1 MNFNLKQKLDLAP
14 KKPGCYLWKN
24 HLNEIIYIGK
34 AKNIYKRVHQ
44 YFNGPKDLKTSKLV
58 NDIFDVEFIEVN
70 NENEALLL
78 EANLIKKH
86 KPRYNILLKDNNG
99 YPYILITKEKYP
111 RLIYTRNFDPKKG
124 KHYGP
129 FASSEMK
136 AYDLYNLLLKLFPLK
151 NCFNKKGRKCEFY
164 DLNLCMKACTH
175 EVSEADYEVMKKKI
189 DYFFHNGAD
198 QVLKG
203 LKEKELIASEKFDF
217 EQAKKYLDLQKAIN
231 LIFDKQIINLYSAKE
246 RIDVLAYQI
255 KENVICIVLFSYVSS
270 QLVSKNTIC
279 DFYYG
284 EEQEVITSYL
294 SQYYKD
300 NIKPKI
306 LYASLDQANATL
318 LKESL
323 GIEIINPTSG
333 KMNEIMSLALQN
345 VTNELS
351 QKYDSLVKK
360 EQRINLALDQL
371 KELIKVD
378 KLNHLEVYD
387 NSNLFNTDK
396 VSAMIVFENNQFNK
410 KKYRKYK
417 IKDQQALGDYHY
429 MYEVIYRR
437 LYQALKN
444 NFVDLPDLIILDGGK
459 HQVLAAKKAIV
470 DLQIDQKINLIGL
483 AKNNKHQTDK
493 IVTSDLEEISLDKS
507 SVLYFFLANLQEEV
521 HKFAISFF
529 RKTKAKSLYDSILDQ
544 IKGLG
549 KKRKQQLIEH
559 FKTID
564 EIKKASIASLS
575 QVLPIEIAKKLKQK
589 LDQS

>member
-1 MNFNLKQKLDLAP
+1 MNFNLKEKLDLAP

-24 HLNEIIYIGK
+24 NLNEIIYVGK
-34 AKNIYKRVHQ
+34 AKNIYKRTHQ

-111 RLIYTRNFDPKKG
+111 RLLYTRHFDPKKG

-151 NCFNKKGRKCEFY
+151 NCYNKKGRKCEFY

-175 EVSEADYEVMKKKI
+175 EVSEADYEVVKKKL

-198 QVLKG
+198 QVLDS
-203 LKEKELIASEKFDF
+203 LKQKELSASNKFDF
-217 EQAKKYLDLQKAIN
+217 EQAKKYLDLQKAIK

-246 RIDVLAYQI
+246 RIDVLGYQT
-255 KENVICIVLFSYVSS
+255 KENVICIVLFSYVNS
-270 QLVSKNTIC
+270 QLVSKSTIC
-279 DFYYG
+279 DFYYN
-284 EEQEVITSYL
+284 EEQEVIASYL

-306 LYASLDQANATL
+306 LYASLDEANTKL
-318 LKESL
+318 LKTSL
-323 GIEIINPTSG
+323 EIEIINPSSG

-345 VTNELS
+345 VNNELS
-351 QKYDSLVKK
+351 QKYDILVKK
-360 EQRINLALDQL
+360 EQSFSQAVEQLRQLLKLDR
-371 KELIKVD
+371 
-378 KLNHLEVYD
+378 LNHIEVYD

-417 IKDQQALGDYHY
+417 IKDDQTLGDYHY

-437 LYQALKN
+437 LYQSLKN

-459 HQVLAAKKAIV
+459 HQVLAAKKVISDLAITHKV
-470 DLQIDQKINLIGL
+470 NIIGL

-493 IVTSDLEEISLDKS
+493 VVDYDLNEHALDKR

-521 HKFAISFF
+521 HKFAITFF
-529 RKTKAKSLYDSILDQ
+529 RKHKTKSFYDSILDG

-549 KKRKQQLIEH
+549 KKRKQQLLEH

-575 QVLPIEIAKKLKQK
+575 QVVPIEIAKLVKQK
-589 LDQS
+589 FDQS